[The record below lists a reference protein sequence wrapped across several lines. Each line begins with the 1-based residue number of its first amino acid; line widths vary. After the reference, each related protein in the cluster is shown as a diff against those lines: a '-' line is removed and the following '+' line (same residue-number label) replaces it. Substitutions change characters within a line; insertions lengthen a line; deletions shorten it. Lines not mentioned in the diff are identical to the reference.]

1 MDERYF
7 EKQLFV
13 AKFESSFREIRRRFE
28 KGGKSRA
35 RCTSGKFRERGAYW
49 KVLRSI
55 KSFSRVIITRH
66 WFKPISPDDSSSSNF
81 WRLHSSLYPSP
92 VRSIDDPNALRV
104 GRRQLDAQKNAPR
117 SDSPLNPY
125 LSYTPLN
132 SWLTI
137 LFASTISFL
146 FYYLESIQDNA
157 ELGMEKLF
165 REEIN
170 EVDSIRQTQV
180 RQTWRNFLKILIKK
194 KPDIF
199 STISVY
205 KIKYFRMCT
214 QLTIARKHRSLEHDQ
229 QAKIESFH
237 FSSVIAILEI
247 TA

>member
-146 FYYLESIQDNA
+146 FYYLESIQDYA
-157 ELGMEKLF
+157 EFGKTF
-165 REEIN
+165 SRGN
-170 EVDSIRQTQV
+170 RRSWFDSSNSSSSNLKKFSK
-180 RQTWRNFLKILIKK
+180 NFNQKKIYSN
-194 KPDIF
+194 IF

-214 QLTIARKHRSLEHDQ
+214 QLTIARKHRSHMISKQRLNRFIFP
-229 QAKIESFH
+229 A
-237 FSSVIAILEI
+237 
-247 TA
+247 